1 VNLLTKIMNE
11 LILKL
16 ISKNRIDKCERQ
28 LFLISSEEFRL
39 TTTKKI
45 IIKLAC
51 ATALGTASIALT
63 QVNEP
68 QVTVNA
74 ATTSVAARA
83 LGVDVASYQ
92 SADLSSHAQAGSQF
106 AIVKVSEGISYRNPK
121 ASSQISTALS
131 NNMMPMAYHFA
142 TFSSNASAAVAE
154 ANYAI
159 KAAQAFGLPK
169 GSYIACD
176 YETGQ
181 GNNIYG
187 GKTPTANAIIAF
199 MDTIKSAGYKPLLY
213 ASSSVLQ
220 NNIDTSSVIA
230 KYPNSLWV
238 ASYAISGRID
248 NPNFNYFPSMDGVS
262 IWQFTDNWKGLSV
275 DGNIAVLPLSIDGN
289 VTSNNGAISQAPA
302 TNNSNSASSTNK
314 TTASSSQTT
323 SSDSNKGVATA
334 GYVMKKSYIYNKK
347 GERQDGS
354 YAAYTNITHYGVVT
368 LDDGKT
374 ALNMGDGRYIM
385 ASNVLGNSRVFK
397 HNAYIYNNKGYH
409 ANWKLLRK
417 GTPIKTYGSRIHIN
431 GKSYYRIGRN
441 MYVKAANF

>member
-1 VNLLTKIMNE
+1 M
-11 LILKL
+11 
-16 ISKNRIDKCERQ
+16 
-28 LFLISSEEFRL
+28 

-45 IIKLAC
+45 IMKLAC
-51 ATALGTASIALT
+51 ATALGAAGVAVT
-63 QVNEP
+63 QVNRP

-106 AIVKVSEGISYRNPK
+106 AIVKVSEGTSYRNPK
-121 ASSQISTALS
+121 ASNQISTAIS

-142 TFSSNASAAVAE
+142 TFSSNANAAVAE

-199 MDTIKSAGYKPLLY
+199 MDTIKAAGYQPLLY

-262 IWQFTDNWKGLSV
+262 IWQFTDNWRGLSV
-275 DGNIAVLPLSIDGN
+275 DGNVAVLPLSIDGN
-289 VTSNNGAISQAPA
+289 VTSNNGAISQAPSKPA
-302 TNNSNSASSTNK
+302 
-314 TTASSSQTT
+314 T
-323 SSDSNKGVATA
+323 SSKPANNEPTTT
-334 GYVMKKSYIYNKK
+334 GYIMKKSYVYNKK
-347 GERQDGS
+347 GERVSGS
-354 YAAYTNITHYGVVT
+354 YAAYTNINYYGGAT
-368 LDDGKT
+368 KLDNGKT
-374 ALNMGDGRYIM
+374 AIRVGTDRYIM
-385 ASNVLGNSRVFK
+385 ASNVLGNSRVLRR
-397 HNAYIYNNKGYH
+397 NAYVYKNNGYSR
-409 ANWKLLRK
+409 ASWRVLRK
-417 GTPIKTYGSRIHIN
+417 GTPIKTYGSKFHIN
-431 GKSYYRIGRN
+431 GKSYYRIGKN
-441 MYVKAANF
+441 MYVKCGNF

>member
-1 VNLLTKIMNE
+1 M
-11 LILKL
+11 
-16 ISKNRIDKCERQ
+16 
-28 LFLISSEEFRL
+28 
-39 TTTKKI
+39 
-45 IIKLAC
+45 KLAC
-51 ATALGTASIALT
+51 ATALGAAGVAVT
-63 QVNEP
+63 QVNRP

-106 AIVKVSEGISYRNPK
+106 AIVKVSEGTSYRNPK
-121 ASSQISTALS
+121 ASNQISTAIS

-142 TFSSNASAAVAE
+142 TFSSNANAAVAE

-199 MDTIKSAGYKPLLY
+199 MDTIKAAGYQPLLY

-262 IWQFTDNWKGLSV
+262 IWQFTDNWRGLNV
-275 DGNIAVLPLSIDGN
+275 DGNINVLPLSSSGN
-289 VTSNNGAISQAPA
+289 AVSQAP
-302 TNNSNSASSTNK
+302 
-314 TTASSSQTT
+314 
-323 SSDSNKGVATA
+323 
-334 GYVMKKSYIYNKK
+334 KKN
-347 GERQDGS
+347 
-354 YAAYTNITHYGVVT
+354 T
-368 LDDGKT
+368 GK
-374 ALNMGDGRYIM
+374 AR
-385 ASNVLGNSRVFK
+385 VLK
-397 HNAYIYNNKGYH
+397 HNAYVYDK
-409 ANWKLLRK
+409 
-417 GTPIKTYGSRIHIN
+417 N
-431 GKSYYRIGRN
+431 GKRKKHKALKKNHSVTVHGKKTIHGKKYYKIGKN
-441 MYVKAANF
+441 KYIKAANLY

>member
-1 VNLLTKIMNE
+1 M
-11 LILKL
+11 
-16 ISKNRIDKCERQ
+16 
-28 LFLISSEEFRL
+28 

-45 IIKLAC
+45 IVRLAC
-51 ATALGTASIALT
+51 ATVLGTAGVALT
-63 QVNEP
+63 QVNIP
-68 QVTVNA
+68 QTAVVNA

-92 SADLSSHAQAGSQF
+92 NADLSSHAQAGAQF
-106 AIVKVSEGISYRNPK
+106 AIVKVSEGTSYRNPK

-142 TFSSNASAAVAE
+142 TFSSNASAAAAE
-154 ANYAI
+154 ANYAVQ
-159 KAAQAFGLPK
+159 AAQAFGLPK

-176 YETGQ
+176 YETGS

-199 MDTIKSAGYKPLLY
+199 MDTIKNAGYKPLLY

-220 NNIDTSSVIA
+220 NNIDTNSVIA

-248 NPNFNYFPSMDGVS
+248 SPNFNYFPSMNGVS

-302 TNNSNSASSTNK
+302 TSNTNSASSSN
-314 TTASSSQTT
+314 ASSNTSNKST
-323 SSDSNKGVATA
+323 SSDDDKGSATA

-347 GERQDGS
+347 GERQSGY
-354 YAAYTNITHYGVVT
+354 YAAYTNITHYSVVT
-368 LDDGKT
+368 LDNGKT
-374 ALNMGDGRYIM
+374 ALNMGNGRYIM
-385 ASNVLGNSRVFK
+385 ASNVLGNSRVLK
-397 HNAYIYNNKGYH
+397 HNAYVYNNKGNR
-409 ANWKLLRK
+409 ANWRVLRK
-417 GTPIKTYGSRIHIN
+417 GTPIKTYGSRMRVN
-431 GKSYYRIGRN
+431 GKSCYRIGRN